1 VIIDGVNPFQ
11 VVQATWNLLE
21 RSAADA
27 LSEAKACGWGVIIKE
42 ALANGRLTKRGN
54 GAHLA
59 ALEHEAAAHRT
70 TVDALALAAVLSQ
83 PWCDVVLSGAV
94 TIEQLGSNLN
104 AVSIAHEFAD
114 WPDLAESPADY
125 WAERSTLA
133 WQ

>member
-1 VIIDGVNPFQ
+1 VNIDGVNPFQ

-27 LSEAKACGWGVIIKE
+27 LSEAKARGWGVIIKE
-42 ALANGRLTKRGN
+42 ALANGRLTNRAD

-59 ALEHEAAAHRT
+59 ALKREAAAHRT

-94 TIEQLGSNLN
+94 TTEQLGSNLN
-104 AVSIAHEFAD
+104 AVPLAHELID

-125 WAERSTLA
+125 WAERSALV